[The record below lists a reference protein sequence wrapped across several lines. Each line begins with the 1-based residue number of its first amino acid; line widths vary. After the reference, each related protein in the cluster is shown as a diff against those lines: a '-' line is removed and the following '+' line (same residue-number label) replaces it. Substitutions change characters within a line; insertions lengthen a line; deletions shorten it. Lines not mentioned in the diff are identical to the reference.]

1 MFPRKVAY
9 PKFKQQLKSIPLSAD
24 STAAIAE
31 ARSLA
36 AELRSR
42 AHETERARRLPA
54 DVVQRMGRAGF
65 WIMGAPDAVGGGA
78 FDYPTQ
84 FYVMEELSAG
94 DPSAGWCVLT
104 HLAGAVLS
112 ARLPLAA
119 AKRLH
124 ASAPT
129 IIAGSPV
136 PSGRGIK
143 VDGGYRI
150 LDGTWG
156 FASNSG
162 HATHLLGGFQLV
174 SDPSESAAPFPP
186 DFSKGER
193 MPVTKCGY
201 LTLDQGELLANS
213 ADTLGLAATRSGSFT
228 LREQFIPDD
237 WVFDML
243 APGAT
248 LALTGPVGIGGHSAV
263 GLGIA
268 RLALEEFYRLAQTK
282 KPRSIGRQGL
292 LADHPVVHDAIAK
305 AEAQLR
311 AARAWFYSVIEDCWA
326 RWKQGE
332 KMTDTD
338 YMESELANAYAM
350 MAAREAVQAVFN
362 WSGAAAVFHGALI
375 GKCMRDILT
384 ASAHMAVQQSNFEIY
399 GRALMGHPIL
409 MASAFDAANVTSKAP
424 QAQATAPVDDAATH
438 TPQMRASLAVATR
451 FVEAMIAQD
460 IDACGKMMAASI
472 EMETP
477 MGTKVG
483 VAECVEVLN
492 MMKQMGTSPME
503 LPKYEAGT
511 IIAINHAP
519 MGEVKLAF
527 AVAGDKIAGIRP
539 MF

>member
-9 PKFKQQLKSIPLSAD
+9 PDFKQQMQWAPRSAKSA
-24 STAAIAE
+24 AAIE
-31 ARSLA
+31 AARGLA
-36 AELRSR
+36 VELRAR
-42 AHETERARRLPA
+42 AHETEALRRLPA
-54 DVVQRMGRAGF
+54 DIVERMGHAGF

-78 FDYPTQ
+78 LDYPAQ
-84 FYVMEELSAG
+84 FYIMEELSTG

-112 ARLPLAA
+112 ARLPLPA

-124 ASAPT
+124 AGAPT

-136 PSGRGIK
+136 PSGRAIRT
-143 VDGGYRI
+143 DGGYRI

-174 SDPSESAAPFPP
+174 SNDSEPAAPFPP
-186 DFSKGER
+186 DLTKGGR
-193 MPVTKCGY
+193 MPIMKCAY
-201 LTLDQGELLANS
+201 LTLDQGEMLANS

-228 LREQFIPDD
+228 LRSQFVPDD

-243 APGAT
+243 VPGDT

-268 RLALEEFYRLAQTK
+268 RLALEEFYRLAKTK

-292 LADHPVVHDAIAK
+292 LADHPVVHDSIAK

-311 AARAWFYSVIEDCWA
+311 AARAWFYSVVEDCWA

-362 WSGAAAVFHGALI
+362 WSGASAVFHGALI

-384 ASAHMAVQQSNFEIY
+384 ASAHMAVQESNFEIY
-399 GRALMGHPIL
+399 GRALMGQPIL
-409 MASAFDAANVTSKAP
+409 MASAFDAANVTTKSAP
-424 QAQATAPVDDAATH
+424 SQPAAGKDPASY
-438 TPQMRASLAVATR
+438 TPEMRASLAVATR

-460 IDACGKMMAASI
+460 IDACGKMMANAI

-483 VAECVEVLN
+483 VVECVEVLN

-503 LPKYEAGT
+503 LPKYEGDT

-519 MGEVKLAF
+519 IGEVKLAF

-539 MF
+539 VF